1 MVRKVRTPL
10 EGVQPENRT
19 EHGRECMAKK
29 VKKPQR
35 GVTRDF
41 FRGSDRAAQKIQAAI
56 TELDICVSGFEK
68 RWGVDRLPELVSVET
83 QEKYWRQV
91 DKLDAAI
98 ESSDAD
104 LAIKYAG
111 GMMRAY
117 TAMQSEARDR
127 GHAELKGEWF
137 ECETDD
143 GRVLIVAP
151 SFEESHKA
159 AKERPGC
166 LIYAMPEV
174 AAIVCRDEAGRFVN
188 AVKEVF
194 PAATVESVR
203 QVKDDLNDEIPF

>member
-1 MVRKVRTPL
+1 
-10 EGVQPENRT
+10 
-19 EHGRECMAKK
+19 MAKK
-29 VKKPQR
+29 IKKPQR
-35 GVTRDF
+35 GVAKDF
-41 FRGSDRAAQKIQAAI
+41 FRGSDRVSQKIQAAI
-56 TELDICVSGFEK
+56 TELDVCVSGFEN

-91 DKLDAAI
+91 DKLNAAI
-98 ESSDAD
+98 ESIDVD
-104 LAIKYAG
+104 LVTKYAA

-117 TAMQSEARDR
+117 TAMQNEARER
-127 GHAELKGEWF
+127 GHDELQGTWY
-137 ECETDD
+137 ECETPD

-159 AKERPGC
+159 ARERPGC

-174 AAIVCRDEAGRFVN
+174 AAIICRDEAGRFVN